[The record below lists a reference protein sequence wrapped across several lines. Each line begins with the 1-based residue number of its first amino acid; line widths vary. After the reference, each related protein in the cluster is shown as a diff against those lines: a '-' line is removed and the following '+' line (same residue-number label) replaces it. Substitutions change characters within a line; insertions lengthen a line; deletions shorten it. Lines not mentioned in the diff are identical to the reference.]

1 MMFTRWGRTVIR
13 VRGLVVA
20 ATAALAIA
28 GIAWGSGVFGSL
40 VSGGFTDPA
49 SQSAAAKAQ
58 ITARLGSQSPDLVIL
73 YSSGTETVRDAAF
86 RDSVVSAAGALS
98 RQPGVSSVIT
108 YYGSGLPALVSR
120 DGHATYAIVRLAASN
135 ETGKDNAY
143 NTLRPVMNAPG
154 LTTQVGGTVALDATA
169 SAITKTDL
177 ATGEKIAFPV
187 VFILLIFIFGGLAAA
202 TLPLLTGGVAILG
215 ALTAT
220 RLITLTTS
228 VSTFAVNTII
238 LLGLGMGID
247 YSLLLV
253 SRFREELTDGRDV
266 RDAVTR
272 TVATAGRTV
281 VISALTV
288 ALSLAT
294 LLIFPEVFLRSMAFG
309 GMAAVLVAMAT
320 SLTLLPVMLA
330 LLGHRVNAL
339 RVPLPRLRRRTAGPA
354 ATPPGGTSID
364 RAGTGAWAAIARSV
378 MRRPVLYITGVLTVV
393 AVLGLPF
400 GGARFAG
407 TDTCVLPAGT
417 QARVV
422 SERLAADFPGATAA
436 PIQTLVEGASAR
448 QLRALTAS
456 IRSVPGVTSATVT
469 ASRGDS
475 ALVTA
480 DYSGPS
486 NGEQAYTLVRD
497 IRALP
502 APPGVTMLVGGAP
515 ADDVDS
521 LASLGDR
528 LPAMLTLITA
538 VTLVLL
544 FLAFGSVMLPALSV
558 ALNVAS
564 IIGAFGVVVWIFQDG
579 HLAGLLG
586 FTATGS
592 LQPSIIILILAVLF
606 GLATDYQVFLLAR
619 IREAWHDTG
628 DNPGAVTAGLQR
640 TGRIITAAALLL
652 IVVAAGFGSG
662 QIVIAKTIG
671 LGMIVALII
680 DASLVRLLLTPAL
693 MRLLG
698 PLNWWAPPA
707 LRRFSAPYGIRDSAA
722 GRPGPHQPA
731 RSSEAASRTNP

>member
-1 MMFTRWGRTVIR
+1 MFTRWGRAVIR
-13 VRGLVVA
+13 VRWLVVA
-20 ATAALAIA
+20 ATAALAIV

-40 VSGGFTDPA
+40 VSGGFADPA
-49 SQSAAAKAQ
+49 SQSAAAESQ
-58 ITARLGSQSPDLVIL
+58 ITARLGNQSPDLVIL
-73 YSSGTETVRDAAF
+73 YSSGTETIRDTAF
-86 RDSVVSAAGALS
+86 RDAIVSTAGALA
-98 RQPGVSSVIT
+98 RRPGVSSVTT

-120 DGHATYAIVRLAASN
+120 DGHATYAVVRLAASS
-135 ETGKDNAY
+135 ETGKENAY

-169 SAITKTDL
+169 GAITKADL

-187 VFILLIFIFGGLAAA
+187 VFILLVFIFGGLAAA
-202 TLPLLTGGVAILG
+202 TLPLLAGGVAILG
-215 ALTAT
+215 ALTAV

-253 SRFREELTDGRDV
+253 SRFREELAVGHEV

-281 VISALTV
+281 LVSALTV

-309 GMAAVLVAMAT
+309 GMAAVGVAMTA
-320 SLTLLPVMLA
+320 SLTLLPVLLA

-339 RVPLPRLRRRTAGPA
+339 RVPLPRLRRRAAGPA
-354 ATPPGGTSID
+354 AAPPGGMRID
-364 RAGTGAWAAIARSV
+364 RTESGAWAAIARSV
-378 MRRPVLYITGVLTVV
+378 MRRPVLYIAGVLAIV
-393 AVLGLPF
+393 AVLGVPF
-400 GGARFAG
+400 GGVHFAG
-407 TDTCVLPAGT
+407 TDTRVLPSGA

-422 SERLAADFPGATAA
+422 SERIAADFPGATTA
-436 PIQTLVEGASAR
+436 PIQTLVEGASAG

-456 IRSVPGVTSATVT
+456 IRSVPGIASATVT
-469 ASRGDS
+469 ASRDDS
-475 ALVTA
+475 ALITA
-480 DYSGPS
+480 GYRGPS
-486 NGEQAYTLVRD
+486 NSTRVYTAVRD

-502 APPGVTMLVGGAP
+502 APPGVTMLTGGAP
-515 ADDVDS
+515 ADDVDT
-521 LASLGDR
+521 LASLGDG
-528 LPAMLTLITA
+528 LPAMLALIAA

-544 FLAFGSVMLPALSV
+544 FLAFGSVLLPVLSV

-564 IIGAFGVVVWIFQDG
+564 VIGAFGVVVWIFADG

-592 LQPSIIILILAVLF
+592 LQPNIIILILAVLF

-619 IREAWHDTG
+619 IREAWHETG
-628 DNPGAVTAGLQR
+628 DNASAVAAGLQR

-652 IVVAAGFGSG
+652 VVVAAGFGSG

-671 LGMIVALII
+671 LGMIVALTI
-680 DASLVRLLLTPAL
+680 DASLVRVLLTPAL

-707 LRRFSAPYGIRDSAA
+707 LRRLSAPYGIRDSAA
-722 GRPGPHQPA
+722 GCHPA
-731 RSSEAASRTNP
+731 RSLEAANRSNP